1 MAVSFKNI
9 NSNWLLLG
17 LAVVLGSGAAYLGG
31 TALENRMQELD
42 EQARA
47 GLTLVPVVVA
57 KQDLQRGEPVT
68 ATAFAV
74 RKIPKEYVN
83 ADAVRP
89 SDFEGYIS
97 QRLIVPLRRGDV
109 LMPVHT
115 EGNGNKV
122 FSSTLG
128 VGKRALTFEVDT
140 VNSVSGMLRPG
151 DRIDLIY
158 TARGADER
166 EVTQPLLSNL
176 EILATD
182 QVQTRRDEHTGK
194 ERTFSTITMELSPVD
209 AQKVIVAKQAG
220 RLTALLR
227 HPDDK
232 AANATGRMDPGSL
245 LGNVKTAAGTSTG
258 IEYLVGGGGDVA
270 DIKMQASRAALN
282 LPVASLGAAG
292 PASPPAAKP

>member
-1 MAVSFKNI
+1 MAASFKNI

-17 LAVVLGSGAAYLGG
+17 LAIALGGGAAYLGG
-31 TALENRMQELD
+31 TALQNRMNELD

-57 KQDLQRGEPVT
+57 KQDLQRGEAIT

-74 RKIPKEYVN
+74 RKVPKEYLN

-89 SDFEGYIS
+89 ADFEGFIA
-97 QRLIVPLRRGDV
+97 QRLIVGLKRGDI
-109 LMPVHT
+109 LLPVHT

-158 TARGADER
+158 TARGAGESDI
-166 EVTQPLLSNL
+166 TQPLLSNL
-176 EILATD
+176 EVLATD
-182 QVQTRRDEHTGK
+182 QVQTRRDEQTGK
-194 ERTFSTITMELSPVD
+194 ERTFSTITMELTPQD
-209 AQKVIVAKQAG
+209 AQKVIVARQAG

-232 AANATGRMDPGSL
+232 AANATGRMDPSSL
-245 LGNVKTAAGTSTG
+245 LGAIQHGPAAARG
-258 IEYLVGGGGDVA
+258 IEYLVGGGGELA
-270 DIKMQASRAALN
+270 DIKTQASRAAVN
-282 LPVASLGAAG
+282 PQALPTSGNSAA
-292 PASPPAAKP
+292 PAKP